1 MKERKGFGQ
10 DELKYVY
17 ERGKE
22 RMECHSEKA
31 AECNKIINGHAFY
44 KSKDEAISKAKELN
58 ESNSHKYQVWA
69 KVGKDEEYYY
79 IENYYI
85 VSNDWKVLMAAEY
98 IGMEQILSI

>member
-1 MKERKGFGQ
+1 MKEIKEFSQ

-22 RMECHSEKA
+22 RMEYHTEKA
-31 AECNKIINGHAFY
+31 AQYERIINDHTFY
-44 KSKDEAISKAKELN
+44 QNKDEAINNAKELN
-58 ESNSHKYQVWA
+58 ENSSHKYQVWA